1 MYFAELKSSQIA
13 TWRSNRTWHQRC
25 LCSCFVSWKQVA
37 AIRGSIMGAGIS
49 LVAAMDYVVAP
60 ESRSL
65 RWAWAGVWNPI
76 GKLMYSIKH
85 IKLKALN
92 RFEKK
97 AHSRLISSVL
107 TSVQDIQNATS
118 NCREMAWNGDSGYLW
133 MDLMTWY
140 DLVMIW
146 YDLWWLYRFY
156 QILSDLW
163 YDFHGFSSSSVAV
176 SAPLASPWFH
186 HVRWDGAGR
195 TQLSFKEAT
204 RGLGACCS
212 WQATVAKLGRLAAQ
226 CRHIYSI
233 FTVCTI
239 WLFNSLPWKIII
251 FNRYKPSI
259 SMGHFLWLC

>member
-156 QILSDLW
+156 QI
-163 YDFHGFSSSSVAV
+163 YDMIFMDFPVPQLLFQLHWLHHGFTTFGGTVPGGPSWVSRRPPAAWAPAV
-176 SAPLASPWFH
+176 H
-186 HVRWDGAGR
+186 GR
-195 TQLSFKEAT
+195 PQW
-204 RGLGACCS
+204 RS
-212 WQATVAKLGRLAAQ
+212 WAA
-226 CRHIYSI
+226 
-233 FTVCTI
+233 
-239 WLFNSLPWKIII
+239 
-251 FNRYKPSI
+251 
-259 SMGHFLWLC
+259 